1 MHSFPKRSYQDGKG
15 NDTDK
20 YDRPTVKDSARKTV
34 TRQMASKRR
43 APNVHNSTADEATEA
58 TVVSM
63 LSALWWLFIILN

>member
-1 MHSFPKRSYQDGKG
+1 MHGFPKRSYQDGKG

-34 TRQMASKRR
+34 TRQMTSKRR
-43 APNVHNSTADEATEA
+43 APNVDKSTADEATEV

-63 LSALWWLFIILN
+63 LSAM